1 MPTVRVRVP
10 AAAHPSWDDLR
21 AELAVPTAFPPD
33 AEAEAEAAAK
43 VPADALPG
51 GPREDLTGL
60 PFLTVD
66 PEGSLDLDQAMCL
79 ERVAGGFRV
88 RYAIADVAAFVR
100 PGGPLD
106 AETHRRAETSYFP
119 DLRVPL
125 PPPVLAEGAAS
136 LLADQVRPAVVW
148 NLDLDSAGALQRTD
162 VRRALVRSQRRLDY
176 ATVQRAL

>member
-1 MPTVRVRVP
+1 MPTLRVRVP

-21 AELAVPTAFPPD
+21 AELALPTALPPD
-33 AEAEAEAAAK
+33 VRAEAESAAK
-43 VPADALPG
+43 TPPGQLPG

-60 PFLTVD
+60 PFLTID

-79 ERVAGGFRV
+79 ERSADGFRV

-100 PGGPLD
+100 PGGALD

-125 PPPVLAEGAAS
+125 HP
-136 LLADQVRPAVVW
+136 
-148 NLDLDSAGALQRTD
+148 
-162 VRRALVRSQRRLDY
+162 
-176 ATVQRAL
+176 